1 MKVCRFPWDA
11 LPPVWIHAAES
22 AVKQHPAYAAAKGG
36 DPDSAFELVKDHLSS
51 LIVNELMQAF
61 RGWSPILIS
70 AHAVERT
77 GVNAI
82 PEALADL
89 LAQRLGWSVDSGVVQ
104 INIVAHTGADGF
116 SRLARQAIFDGPV
129 TAGERYLL
137 VDDFVGQ
144 GGTLANLR
152 AHVMQGGGMVVGATA
167 LTGKSYSAN
176 LRLTMVTLEKV
187 RLKHGK
193 ELENW
198 WIERFGFGFDCLTES
213 EARYLL
219 NTSDAERIRNRIV
232 AAVEAGGGKASA

>member
-1 MKVCRFPWDA
+1 M
-11 LPPVWIHAAES
+11 
-22 AVKQHPAYAAAKGG
+22 
-36 DPDSAFELVKDHLSS
+36 
-51 LIVNELMQAF
+51 
-61 RGWSPILIS
+61 
-70 AHAVERT
+70 
-77 GVNAI
+77 
-82 PEALADL
+82 
-89 LAQRLGWSVDSGVVQ
+89 
-104 INIVAHTGADGF
+104 
-116 SRLARQAIFDGPV
+116 FDGPV

-152 AHVMQGGGMVVGATA
+152 AHIMQGGGTVVGAIA

-176 LRLTMVTLEKV
+176 LRLTMVTLEKL

-198 WIERFGFGFDCLTES
+198 WSERFGFEFDCLTES

-219 NTSDAERIRNRIV
+219 NTADAERIRNRIV